1 MGGGAARTAASR
13 VELPRGHDSPCTNPT
28 LPHTP
33 HTAAALGPRCD
44 APHPAQELFSKHG
57 YAQASAHKATHDKF
71 LADCGAVTE
80 VDDDV
85 IKFLK
90 RWLVTHVKGSDMKYV
105 APLTSA
111 GAE

>member
-1 MGGGAARTAASR
+1 M
-13 VELPRGHDSPCTNPT
+13 
-28 LPHTP
+28 
-33 HTAAALGPRCD
+33 
-44 APHPAQELFSKHG
+44 
-57 YAQASAHKATHDKF
+57 
-71 LADCGAVTE
+71 TE